1 MTPVSSDW
9 FVRHRQEF
17 IRDHIRTFGIIRRQ
31 DIADRF
37 ELTVQIASS
46 DIARFIDAHPG
57 ALVYD
62 GKAKMY
68 VLDKEIFE

>member
-1 MTPVSSDW
+1 MTPISTDW

-17 IRDHIRTFGIIRRQ
+17 IRDQLKTFGIIRRK

-37 ELTVQIASS
+37 EIGVQVAST
-46 DIARFIDAHPG
+46 DIARFIDAHPNV
-57 ALVYD
+57 LVYD

-68 VLDKEIFE
+68 VLDTEAL